1 MMTRDD
7 TNEESIFELSVEE
20 NKELTQKQKQILE
33 AAINIFAEK
42 GYAASSTS
50 EIAKQAGVA
59 EGTIFRHYKTKKDL
73 LISIV
78 SPIMSRLV
86 APFVINDFKKVLHTD
101 YETVEELLRAI
112 LFNRKAFAEKNLPII
127 KIMLQEIPF
136 HPELKE
142 QFMKHVA
149 SKVYTRLEDIVTH
162 FQSQGQIID
171 MPASSIIRLIASSMI
186 SYLVTR
192 FMIMPE
198 ADWDDE
204 AEIERTIQYVM
215 SGIGK

>member
-1 MMTRDD
+1 M
-7 TNEESIFELSVEE
+7 FELSVEE

-86 APFVINDFKKVLHTD
+86 APFVINDFKKVLHTN

-149 SKVYTRLEDIVTH
+149 SKVYTRLEYIVTH

-192 FMIMPE
+192 FVIIPE

-215 SGIGK
+215 GGIGK